1 MFFEFTRT
9 QAKKWFNPLLISVR
23 CALQTCNIEV
33 LRPRLFTLHPLRLIA
48 RKLAIVILTQQ
59 NVIVDTSLGCIQ
71 GDKYYFSMKLNLPDL
86 SLRF

>member
-9 QAKKWFNPLLISVR
+9 PAKKWFNPLLISVR

-33 LRPRLFTLHPLRLIA
+33 LRPRIFTLHPLRLIA

-59 NVIVDTSLGCIQ
+59 NVIMDTSLGCIQ
-71 GDKYYFSMKLNLPDL
+71 GEKEKFSMEFNFPDL

>member
-9 QAKKWFNPLLISVR
+9 PAKKWFNPLLISVR
-23 CALQTCNIEV
+23 CALQTCNIDV
-33 LRPRLFTLHPLRLIA
+33 VRPRIFTLHRLRLIA

-59 NVIVDTSLGCIQ
+59 NVIMDTSLGCIQ
-71 GDKYYFSMKLNLPDL
+71 GEKENFSMKFNFPDL